1 MSFLKKV
8 VSGVLSLSPTF
19 KKVAK
24 GIEIAE
30 SVTNVVSSVVAKSDV
45 TPADMQLSSITA
57 AGLSTLPLIK
67 DVLDKTAS
75 STDAGL
81 YISPDN
87 TSYEHFTQVAV
98 TLTALLVSY
107 RDTTDDAA
115 KLVIKSQINAVKRE
129 IAIIVI
135 SQLLKKGVPKIITYI
150 EKWIGYVKK

>member
-45 TPADMQLSSITA
+45 TPADMKLSTITA
-57 AGLSTLPLIK
+57 AGISALPLVK

-75 STDAGL
+75 STDAVL
-81 YISPDN
+81 YVTPGN
-87 TSYEHFTQVAV
+87 TSYEHFTQVVV
-98 TLTALLVSY
+98 TLTALLISY
-107 RDTTDDAA
+107 RDTTEDAA

-135 SQLLKKGVPKIITYI
+135 SQILNKGVPKIITYI
-150 EKWIGYVKK
+150 EKWICYVKK